1 MRETRETRGM
11 REMREMRE
19 AREMREMREM
29 RQRER
34 ESTVLLLIKNSNPS
48 ANNSL
53 IAVSPSG

>member
-1 MRETRETRGM
+1 
-11 REMREMRE
+11 MRE

-29 RQRER
+29 RER

-48 ANNSL
+48 ANTSL

>member
-29 RQRER
+29 RER